1 MHTFQVLF
9 ILGLLDIYLS
19 FIKSKNLHYNYSLLN
34 IKGWKQ
40 TTLRISGITKKLR
53 KLKPL
58 WLSMDWWRKLEK
70 SFSIEKEN
78 QLMPK

>member
-34 IKGWKQ
+34 IKG
-40 TTLRISGITKKLR
+40 
-53 KLKPL
+53 
-58 WLSMDWWRKLEK
+58 
-70 SFSIEKEN
+70 
-78 QLMPK
+78 